1 MLKLNIVKEVHSEPF
16 VVFASLPDMGRVGG
30 LTSTFLASQFDA
42 QLVASITSVEKPWVS
57 VKDGLVANVIDTY
70 NIYYSDTQKLVIFS
84 GNNQP
89 EDPRELF
96 GLCTTFLDYCMSI
109 GRITRLYTAG
119 GSFNEQLTEEPRVVA
134 VATTTT
140 LRELLLKFK
149 INVIGNE
156 ISTITWF
163 NGLILGMAAERNI
176 EAIGFYGEIS
186 NKSIPQPLAA
196 KSIVKVFG
204 RIEGMNIDIKPFDR
218 QYEEV
223 LDNLE
228 KRKGINESR
237 PGIG

>member
-42 QLVASITSVEKPWVS
+42 ELVASITSVEKPWVS

-70 NIYYSDTQKLVIFS
+70 NIYYSDTQKLLVFS

-89 EDPRELF
+89 EDSRELF

-134 VATTTT
+134 VATTAT
-140 LRELLLKFK
+140 LRELLLKFR

-163 NGLILGMAAERNI
+163 NGLILGMVCPKKYRGN
-176 EAIGFYGEIS
+176 
-186 NKSIPQPLAA
+186 
-196 KSIVKVFG
+196 
-204 RIEGMNIDIKPFDR
+204 RI
-218 QYEEV
+218 
-223 LDNLE
+223 LW
-228 KRKGINESR
+228 
-237 PGIG
+237 

>member
-1 MLKLNIVKEVHSEPF
+1 MLKLNIVKKVVSESF

-30 LTSTFLASQFDA
+30 LTSSYLASQFNA
-42 QLVASITSVEKPWVS
+42 ERVASIISAEKPWVN
-57 VKDGLVANVIDTY
+57 VKDGLVTDVTDTY
-70 NIYYSDTQKLVIFS
+70 NIYYSDHQKLFILT
-84 GNNQP
+84 GDTQP

-96 GLCTTFLDYCMSI
+96 GLCNAFLDYCTSI
-109 GRITRLYTAG
+109 GRIRRLYTAG
-119 GSFNEQLTEEPRVVA
+119 GSFNEQLTDEPRVVA
-134 VATTTT
+134 VVTTA
-140 LRELLLKFK
+140 ELKEVLLKFK
-149 INVIGNE
+149 IDVIGNE

-163 NGLILGMAAERNI
+163 NGLIMGIAIERNI

-186 NKSIPQPLAA
+186 NKTIPQPLAA

-204 RIEGMNIDIKPFDR
+204 RIEGINIDLKPFDR

-223 LDNLE
+223 LDNID